1 MSIFDKIASFPTEVR
16 ETFQAKRRLNNLLD
30 GMSRQK
36 ATKIVDKLVRKYD
49 GLKENDV
56 RSWRTAH
63 ALALNPENPNR
74 AELYNVYRD
83 ALLDDHLISVIQVRL
98 EKLLKNDFQIVDIDT
113 GEADNEATELLK
125 KRWFWQFLTYSWN
138 ANLFGY
144 TLIQFGDLIETPDGF
159 RFKDIEEVDRRF
171 LKPEF
176 GVYVEDPQDD
186 VASGYSYRKGG
197 ISKWLIEIGSTTDL
211 GLLLEATPLTISKK
225 YMGIF
230 WDEFAEMFAAP
241 MRIGKVDS
249 GNKGESTKM
258 ANMLANMGRK
268 AWALI
273 DSQSEIEIVET
284 NKKDAYLVYD
294 KRIERAEKGM
304 SKRVLGSTMIVDD
317 GSSHSQAGVH
327 AEVTEDIVS
336 ADKREIM
343 FTINEDLIPFLISHG
358 YPLEGKKFKWD
369 ESEKL
374 SLTQQAEI
382 DKWLIDHFDI
392 EADYFKTK
400 YNSSIIDFK
409 QAEPNPGEDPNTG
422 EQGK

>member
-1 MSIFDKIASFPTEVR
+1 MSIFDKITSIPTEIR
-16 ETFQAKRRLNNLLD
+16 ETFQAKRRLSNLMD

-98 EKLLKNDFQIVDIDT
+98 EKLLKNDFEIVDIAT
-113 GEADNEATELLK
+113 GEVDNEATELLK
-125 KRWFWQFLTYSWN
+125 KRWFWQFLTFGWN

-144 TLIQFGDLIETPDGF
+144 TLIQFGDLIETPEGF
-159 RFKDIEEVDRRF
+159 RFKDVEEVDRRF

-176 GVYVEDPQDD
+176 GVYVKDPNDEVD
-186 VASGYSYRKGG
+186 SGFSYRKGSV
-197 ISKWLIEIGSTTDL
+197 SKWLIEVGSPTDL

-241 MRIGKVDS
+241 MRVGKVDS
-249 GNKGESTKM
+249 NNPGERTKM
-258 ANMLANMGRK
+258 ANMLANMGRN
-268 AWALI
+268 AWAMI
-273 DSQSEIEIVET
+273 DQSSEIEIVET
-284 NKKDAYLVYD
+284 NKKDAFQVYD

-327 AEVTEDIVS
+327 AEVTDDIVS
-336 ADKREIM
+336 ADKRELM

-369 ESEKL
+369 DQERL
-374 SLTQQAEI
+374 SLKDQAEI
-382 DKWLIDHFDI
+382 DKWLVDIFDI
-392 EADYFKTK
+392 EAEYFKTK
-400 YNSSIIDFK
+400 YNSSIIDYK
-409 QAEPNPGEDPNTG
+409 KKEEDKPNTDP
-422 EQGK
+422 EGK